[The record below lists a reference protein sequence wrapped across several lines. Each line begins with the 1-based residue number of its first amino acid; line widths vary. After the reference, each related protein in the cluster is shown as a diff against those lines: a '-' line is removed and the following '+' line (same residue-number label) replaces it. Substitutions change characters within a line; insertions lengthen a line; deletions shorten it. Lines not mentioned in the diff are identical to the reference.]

1 MGKSLLKAGKFYNES
16 MVRFLLLIIQ
26 DTMTRR
32 LPYAGLLLAFLMAG
46 LVSPAAGYS
55 TSAPPEDSEHKISVR
70 KAIGKSFD
78 ELASCLRDF
87 SETHPELKEVSL
99 EFLVW
104 TNGQFYNVNLEPG
117 DPPSEGCVEE
127 LLKKVQVPYPEKPQD
142 YSFTIDLDAHV
153 RQAVSLSGEVRK
165 DGQGPEKKKK
175 ERSVHHTLSLDI
187 LTPIVTGSMGLGA
200 VFIFEYELAVNR
212 WVALSFTGV
221 AGQISKEEKIKIQGI
236 KHEGKVEGRGGGGG
250 GGIRVYPLGKA
261 PRGLL
266 LGTQVRAYLF
276 NLAFNPCPEQAEE
289 GQCDGELKNLDL
301 LFEAG
306 WRFVFRFGLAIQLSA
321 EVGAQFGRS
330 LYQFD
335 SDPAFYFGGRAAV
348 GWVF

>member
-1 MGKSLLKAGKFYNES
+1 
-16 MVRFLLLIIQ
+16 MVRFLLLMFQ
-26 DTMTRR
+26 DHMIRHLQHTV
-32 LPYAGLLLAFLMAG
+32 LALAFLMLGA
-46 LVSPAAGYS
+46 VSPALAYSSSS
-55 TSAPPEDSEHKISVR
+55 TSDDMEHKVSVR
-70 KAIGKSFD
+70 KAIGKNFD

-87 SETHPELKEVSL
+87 SDSHPDLKEVSL

-117 DPPSEGCVEE
+117 DPVSEQCVEE
-127 LLKKVQVPYPEKPQD
+127 LLKHVQVPYPEEPQD

-165 DGQGPEKKKK
+165 DGPEPGKKKE

-212 WVALSFTGV
+212 WVALAFTGV
-221 AGQISKEEKIKIQGI
+221 AGQISKDEKIKIQGV

-266 LGTQVRAYLF
+266 LGAQVRAYLF
-276 NLAFNPCPEQAEE
+276 NLAFHPCPDGAEE
-289 GQCDGELKNLDL
+289 GQCDGELKNLDV

-306 WRFVFRFGLAIQLSA
+306 WRFVLRFGLAIQLSA

-335 SDPAFYFGGRAAV
+335 SDPAFYFGGRADV